1 MSNTLGRHIL
11 VEFFNCSSEILN
23 DVNAI
28 EESMIQAAKI
38 AEATIINST
47 FHHFSPYG
55 VSGVVVIQES
65 HLAIHTWPEFR
76 YAAVDIFTC
85 GETINPWIAYDFLKK
100 AFEAEQGSAME
111 INRGAVDLLQRIPF
125 NVQDDRQQ
133 TEEKIKPKFKRE
145 VWFTDKDENVAL
157 SIRHKGKLL
166 FNEQS
171 DYQRVQVYDTFAYG
185 KMLTIDSIVMCTE
198 KDEYGYHE
206 MLVNIPMQTHKQVKK
221 ALVIGGGDGGTVREL
236 LRHHQIVA
244 VKMVEIDEVVVKAS
258 KQHLPTLSS
267 AFNHPKLDLE
277 IGDGIKY
284 LAECPNESYDL
295 ILIDGSD
302 PAGPAEGLF
311 TEPFF
316 RDVYRCLKPGGVLS
330 THSESPHFNRKVFVE
345 LTQLQYKIFGREK
358 VHTYLVY
365 IPTYPSGMWS
375 FLYASKGDVHPI
387 NNLDDQAAD
396 QFSKENNLQY
406 YSAEIHRS
414 AFVLPPFVKKLLQ

>member
-11 VEFFNCSSEILN
+11 VEFFNCSANILN
-23 DVNAI
+23 EVNTI
-28 EESMIQAAKI
+28 EESMIEAAKI

-111 INRGAVDLLQRIPF
+111 INRGAVDLLERIPL
-125 NVQDDRQQ
+125 NIEDDREQ
-133 TEEKIKPKFKRE
+133 TEEKIKPQFKRE
-145 VWFTDKDENVAL
+145 VWFTDKDDNVAL

-171 DYQRVQVYDTFAYG
+171 EFQRVQVYDTFAYG

-206 MLVNIPMQTHKQVKK
+206 MLVHIPMLTHNKVKR
-221 ALVIGGGDGGTVREL
+221 ALVIGGGDGGTIREL
-236 LRHHQIVA
+236 IRHHGIEY
-244 VKMVEIDEVVVKAS
+244 VKMVEIDEVVIKAS
-258 KQHLPTLSS
+258 KLHLPTLSS
-267 AFNHPKLDLE
+267 AFNHEKVDLE

-284 LAECPNESYDL
+284 LAECADESYDL

-302 PAGPAEGLF
+302 PEGPAKGLF
-311 TEPFF
+311 TETFF
-316 RDVYRCLKPGGVLS
+316 RDVYRCLKPGGVLG
-330 THSESPHFNRKVFVE
+330 THSESPHFNRQVFIE
-345 LTQLQYKIFGREK
+345 LTQLQYKIFGKDK
-358 VHTYLVY
+358 VNTYLVY

-375 FLYASKGDVHPI
+375 FLNASKGDVHPL
-387 NNLDDQAAD
+387 NDLDDATAD
-396 QFSKENNLQY
+396 QFSKDNDLQY

-414 AFVLPPFVKKLLQ
+414 AFVLPPFVKKLIQ